1 MDGRKMKHEEQMEST
16 QKKCKKQLVIKLVS
30 QQVDTSLQLY
40 IKIQVHEVSSASFKV
55 PKQLWNWLN

>member
-1 MDGRKMKHEEQMEST
+1 MDGRKMEHEEQMESI

-30 QQVDTSLQLY
+30 QQVETSLQLY

>member
-1 MDGRKMKHEEQMEST
+1 MDGRKMEHEEQMEST

>member
-1 MDGRKMKHEEQMEST
+1 MDGRKMEHEEQMESI

-30 QQVDTSLQLY
+30 QQVETSLQLY

-55 PKQLWNWLN
+55 PKQL